1 MPLDETCA
9 PCALMALMPAHVE
22 AGWKVPIWD
31 EYKALATAAE
41 GRSVEFEEVSGRLI
55 WGAL

>member
-1 MPLDETCA
+1 
-9 PCALMALMPAHVE
+9 MALMPAHVE